1 MEQTANFPCH
11 TSDLCRRPG
20 PLSTPSN
27 PRVFALEEAT
37 GNTYKYGTDEPSW
50 PDRGDMP
57 QLRYVSFG
65 YGHKKPKP
73 SCALMIDARH
83 LTDPYLDPALR
94 DLDAR
99 DPRVQRAVLR
109 TPGAQALL
117 AILVTAG
124 YQLLTQA
131 ADDETVTIAVG
142 CGGGKHRAPVLAARA
157 AAQMDHLDELR
168 VLAVHQDL
176 DEKLLPAGAGDAAA

>member
-1 MEQTANFPCH
+1 MTESPQVTG
-11 TSDLCRRPG
+11 SK
-20 PLSTPSN
+20 
-27 PRVFALEEAT
+27 EAT
-37 GNTYKYGTDEPSW
+37 GNTSKYVVRELDW
-50 PDRGDMP
+50 PDCGVMP
-57 QLRYVSFG
+57 QLRIVSFG
-65 YGHKKPKP
+65 YGHSKPRP
-73 SCALMIDARH
+73 RCALMFDARH

-109 TPGAQALL
+109 TPGAQELL
-117 AILVTAG
+117 AVMVTAG
-124 YQLLTQA
+124 YQLLAQA

-157 AAQMDHLDELR
+157 AAQMDHLDEIR
-168 VLAVHQDL
+168 VQAVHQDL

>member
-1 MEQTANFPCH
+1 MTESPQVTG
-11 TSDLCRRPG
+11 SK
-20 PLSTPSN
+20 
-27 PRVFALEEAT
+27 EAT
-37 GNTYKYGTDEPSW
+37 GNTSKYVVREPSW
-50 PDRGDMP
+50 PDRMDMP
-57 QLRYVSFG
+57 QLRIVSFG
-65 YGHKKPKP
+65 YGHSKPRP
-73 SCALMIDARH
+73 RCALMFDARH
-83 LTDPYLDPALR
+83 LADPYLDPALR

-109 TPGAQALL
+109 TPGAQVLL
-117 AILVTAG
+117 AAMVTAA
-124 YQLLTQA
+124 YQLLAQA

-176 DEKLLPAGAGDAAA
+176 DEKLLPAGAGDAAV

>member
-1 MEQTANFPCH
+1 LEHPFI
-11 TSDLCRRPG
+11 
-20 PLSTPSN
+20 

-50 PDRGDMP
+50 PDREGMP
-57 QLRYVSFG
+57 QLRYMSFG
-65 YGHKKPKP
+65 YGHKKPRP

-117 AILVTAG
+117 AALVTAG
-124 YQLLTQA
+124 YQLLAQA
-131 ADDETVTIAVG
+131 GAEETVTIAVG
-142 CGGGKHRAPVLAARA
+142 CGGGRHRAPVLVSQA
-157 AAQMDHLDELR
+157 AAQMDRLGELR
-168 VLAVHQDL
+168 VQAVHRDL
-176 DEKLLPAGAGDAAA
+176 DEQLLPAGAGNAAA